1 MKSFLKR
8 AWPLFLLLALG
19 AAAWFGGL
27 ADLISLRT
35 LQENRERL
43 AAFVSENFAL
53 SVAIYAVAY
62 ALVVALSIPGAVFM
76 TLAGGFLFGTLV
88 GGSATVVGATTGAI
102 VIFLATRSAL
112 GRPLRARAETSG
124 GLLRSLIEGVEKD
137 AFSYILTLRL
147 VPAAPFWMVNVAAGL
162 ADAPLRAYALATL
175 FGIMPATFVYASVGA
190 GLDSVFA
197 SGAEPDLASVFRNL
211 LAPLAALG
219 LLAISPVIWRRF
231 FRRPVAR

>member
-1 MKSFLKR
+1 MTSQLKR
-8 AWPLFLLLALG
+8 AWPLAVLLALG

-27 ADLISLRT
+27 ADLVSLRT

-43 AAFVSENFAL
+43 SAFVEANFLL
-53 SVAIYAVAY
+53 SVAIYAAAY
-62 ALVVALSIPGAVFM
+62 VLVVALSIPGAVFM

-112 GRPLRARAETSG
+112 GRPLRARAEAGG
-124 GLLRSLIEGVEKD
+124 GLLKRLIEGVEKD

-162 ADAPLRAYALATL
+162 ADAPLRSYALATL

-197 SGAEPDLASVFRNL
+197 AGAEPDLASVFRD
-211 LAPLAALG
+211 LAPPLAALG
-219 LLAISPVIWRRF
+219 LLALSPVVWRRLVK
-231 FRRPVAR
+231 RRSAP